1 MLVYLAIIFTV
12 FLLSF
17 SLNSQNSEA
26 MLLKY
31 NGKINDYK
39 LKIFLI
45 AVILI
50 FFAGVRYNVGA
61 DYTQYA
67 SNFKW

>member
-50 FFAGVRYNVGA
+50 FFCWSSLQCWCRLH
-61 DYTQYA
+61 
-67 SNFKW
+67 SICFEF